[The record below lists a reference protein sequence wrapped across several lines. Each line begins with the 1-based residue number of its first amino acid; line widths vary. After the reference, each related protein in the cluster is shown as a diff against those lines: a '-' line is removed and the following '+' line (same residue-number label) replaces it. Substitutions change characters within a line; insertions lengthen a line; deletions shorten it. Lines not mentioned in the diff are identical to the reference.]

1 MHVGKRICRIA
12 AIVVLAGFTVAQVA
26 CKTTESSDRAGSGL
40 KDSSSIQ
47 TMTRSGDNFE
57 ITCLDGSAQT
67 VAITDFPNKDPRE
80 ICPGVGYSECGQR
93 LLYANGRELKSTNG
107 TYFYP
112 NGSAAITPDGK
123 VRYVSGQNFS
133 DASNNLFFGNGAPL
147 MSQNGSLMY
156 PEGNT
161 LRTANGAIFYPDNS
175 PLALASGALRYPG
188 NQRLS
193 DESGNFFYSDDKSRR
208 LKAGDSIYYKDGSVA
223 KSGQSL
229 FRPEDHKQTQS
240 PIIIEEPIGD
250 GAVVR
255 GILRFNLTPM
265 QLNFLMDLPKL
276 HPSVAARYESKKNAW
291 YFRYNLS
298 NADFPIVLTIDGK
311 NTTKTMYLKT
321 GYANSTVIVDFTK
334 APLTCRMINTAVQ
347 STGAPR

>member
-1 MHVGKRICRIA
+1 MHKDKHSCSLA
-12 AIVVLAGFTVAQVA
+12 AAASAAFMLALVA
-26 CKTTESSDRAGSGL
+26 CKTTETGDQAGSGL

-67 VAITDFPNKDPRE
+67 VSITDFPNKDPRE

-93 LLYANGRELKSTNG
+93 VLYANGRELRSSNG
-107 TYFYP
+107 AIYYP
-112 NGSAAITPDGK
+112 NGSIAITPDGK
-123 VRYVSGQNFS
+123 VRYVSGQHFS

-147 MSQNGSLMY
+147 LSQNASLMY

-208 LKAGDSIYYKDGSVA
+208 LKAGDSIYYKDGSLA

-229 FRPEDHKQTQS
+229 FRPEDHKVTQS

-255 GILRFNLTPM
+255 GLLRFNLTPT
-265 QLNFLMDLPKL
+265 QVNFLMDLPKL
-276 HPSVAARYESKKNAW
+276 HPGVAARYESKKNAW

-311 NTTKTMYLKT
+311 IITKTMYLKT

-334 APLTCRMINTAVQ
+334 APFTCRMINTAVQ
-347 STGAPR
+347 STGVTR

>member
-1 MHVGKRICRIA
+1 MRRIKYFCRVSSVA
-12 AIVVLAGFTVAQVA
+12 AMAVLMTCQVA
-26 CKTTESSDRAGSGL
+26 CKTTESEDRAGSGL
-40 KDSSSIQ
+40 KDSASIQ
-47 TMTRSGDNFE
+47 TMTRTGDNFE
-57 ITCLDGSAQT
+57 ITCLDGSQQT
-67 VAITDFPNKDPRE
+67 VSITDFPNRDPRE
-80 ICPGVGYSECGQR
+80 ICPGIGYSECGQR
-93 LLYANGRELKSTNG
+93 VLYANGRELKATNG

-112 NGSAAITPDGK
+112 NGSVAITPDGK
-123 VRYVSGQNFS
+123 VRYVSGQSFS

-147 MSQNGSLMY
+147 MNQNATLMY

-175 PLALASGALRYPG
+175 PLALASGGLRYPG

-208 LKAGDSIYYKDGSVA
+208 LKSGDSVYYKDGSVA
-223 KSGQSL
+223 KSSQGL
-229 FRPEDHKQTQS
+229 FRPEDHKPTQS

-255 GILRFNLTPM
+255 GLLRFNVTAT
-265 QLNFLMDLPKL
+265 QINFLVDLPKL
-276 HPSVAARYESKKNAW
+276 HPSVAARYESKKNSW
-291 YFRYNLS
+291 YFKYNLS

-321 GYANSTVIVDFTK
+321 GYSNSTVVVDFTK
-334 APLTCRMINTAVQ
+334 VPISCRTINTAVQ